1 MSEELVVHLKMQKK
15 QELREIVKKKK
26 PASIST
32 LLSIE
37 WFDFKINLNMLFHYS
52 AILEQAAQGSGGVII
67 PRGVQETWH

>member
-1 MSEELVVHLKMQKK
+1 LSEELVVHLKMQKK
-15 QELREIVKKKK
+15 QELREIVKKK

-32 LLSIE
+32 QLSIDR
-37 WFDFKINLNMLFHYS
+37 FDFKINLNMLFHYS

>member
-15 QELREIVKKKK
+15 QELCEIVKKK

-52 AILEQAAQGSGGVII
+52 AILEQAAQGSGRVII

>member
-15 QELREIVKKKK
+15 QELREIVKKKNR
-26 PASIST
+26 PVFQH
-32 LLSIE
+32 
-37 WFDFKINLNMLFHYS
+37 WYQYFKINLNMLFHYS